1 MEEKEEKEE
10 KWKWYLMLRD
20 TNPEMVMAWLDE
32 FSEMGPWS
40 IGSNSILSQ
49 KADAIVSPANSYGN
63 MDGGIDLAYRNY
75 FGLGIQNRLQK
86 LLSEKYDGFL
96 PVGQAIIVP
105 TLNERIPHMIVA
117 PTMEKPSNVSK
128 TNNAYLAMLAALK
141 VVSDFNLKSNEHKQS
156 PIYRIL
162 VPGLATGIGRM
173 NVDVSAKQMRQAVN
187 DSLNI

>member
-1 MEEKEEKEE
+1 MEEKEE

-20 TNPEMVMAWLDE
+20 TNPEMVMAWLDA

-49 KADAIVSPANSYGN
+49 KADAIVSPANSYGY
-63 MDGGIDLAYRNY
+63 MDGGIDLAYRNH
-75 FGLGIQNRLQK
+75 FGLGLQNRLQK
-86 LLSEKYDGFL
+86 LLAEKYDGFL
-96 PVGQAIIVP
+96 AVGQAIIIS

-128 TNNAYLAMLAALK
+128 TNNAYLAMSAVLK
-141 VVSDFNLKSNEHKQS
+141 VVTEFNLKSSEHTQS
-156 PIYRIL
+156 SIYRIL

-173 NVDVSAKQMRQAVN
+173 DVDISAKQMKQAV
-187 DSLNI
+187 SQALTS